1 MARQKDLAMKIPTVV
16 LVTISTL
23 LLSSPVFAKHY
34 HHRRSF
40 MKHAGALKPS
50 ESSARTMPSNSP
62 APAKPI
68 Q

>member
-40 MKHAGALKPS
+40 MKHAGA
-50 ESSARTMPSNSP
+50 SNSP